1 MVSQEQFKT
10 LPDSPYSRGI
20 KKETMKKRH
29 FKYFLLALSLGIFVN
44 VAEAQ
49 KKKAT
54 TRSSTKRASTRK
66 TTASKTKTKIKPTE
80 AQVDP
85 VAVVAE
91 AAAPA
96 YFNDSLPIKYV
107 KKSLR
112 PDEAVETTMLKDR
125 TPLPYENLRADD
137 AMYRHKIWREIDT
150 REKINLPFKYA
161 ADENNGNQ
169 RFISILFKA
178 IQDSAVTVF
187 DPIDDRFTTP
197 MTRADIVRKMSGEPV
212 IVPIYDSIGNVVRYD
227 TTSRDIV
234 LDSFYKFRLK
244 EEVIFDKES
253 SRLFWR
259 ILGIAP
265 VMNVYT
271 AQTNQ
276 FIGTQELFWVYYPDM
291 RPIFSRYDVYNGKN
305 YGARMSWED
314 LFEGRMFYGR
324 IIKSTIDNPY
334 DRFIEQYP
342 GLKDKGILQLLEGE
356 NIKEK
361 IFNYEQDLWA
371 Y

>member
-1 MVSQEQFKT
+1 
-10 LPDSPYSRGI
+10 
-20 KKETMKKRH
+20 MKRRY
-29 FKYFLLALSLGIFVN
+29 FKYLMLALCLGIFVN
-44 VAEAQ
+44 TVEAQQ
-49 KKKAT
+49 KKKT
-54 TRSSTKRASTRK
+54 TRTATKRPSTRK
-66 TTASKTKTKIKPTE
+66 TATSKVKAKISPTVP
-80 AQVDP
+80 QVDT
-85 VAVVAE
+85 VAAVVA
-91 AAAPA
+91 APIVVEP
-96 YFNDSLPIKYV
+96 FNDSLPIKTV

-187 DPIDDRFTTP
+187 SAIDDRFTTP
-197 MTRADIVRKMSGEPV
+197 MTKAEVVKKMSGEA
-212 IVPIYDSIGNVVRYD
+212 IDVPIYDSLGNVTSYKKE
-227 TTSRDIV
+227 SRDIV
-234 LDSFYKFRLK
+234 LDSFYKFRIK

-265 VMNVYT
+265 VFNEYT

-276 FIGTQELFWVYYPDM
+276 FVGTTELFWVYYPDM
-291 RPIFSRYDVYNGKN
+291 RPIFSKYDVYNGKN

-314 LFEGRMFYGR
+314 LFESRMFYGR

-334 DRFIEQYP
+334 DKFIEQYP

-356 NIKEK
+356 DIKEK

>member
-1 MVSQEQFKT
+1 
-10 LPDSPYSRGI
+10 
-20 KKETMKKRH
+20 MKKRY
-29 FKYFLLALSLGIFVN
+29 FKYFLLAICLGIFVN
-44 VAEAQ
+44 TVEAQ

-66 TTASKTKTKIKPTE
+66 TTASKTKAKISPTTPQVDTVAAV
-80 AQVDP
+80 AQV
-85 VAVVAE
+85 E
-91 AAAPA
+91 TPA
-96 YFNDSLPIKYV
+96 FFNDSLPIKVV

-187 DPIDDRFTTP
+187 DNVDDRFTTP
-197 MTRADIVRKMSGEPV
+197 MTRGEVVRKMSGEPV
-212 IVPIYDSIGNVVRYD
+212 IVSIYDSLGNVSRYD

-234 LDSFYKFRLK
+234 LDSFYKFRIK

-265 VMNVYT
+265 VFNEYT

-276 FIGTQELFWVYYPDM
+276 FVGSTELFWVYYPDM
-291 RPIFSRYDVYNGKN
+291 RPIFSKYDVYNGKK

-361 IFNYEQDLWA
+361 IFNYEQDLWS

>member
-1 MVSQEQFKT
+1 MIC
-10 LPDSPYSRGI
+10 LCIY
-20 KKETMKKRH
+20 
-29 FKYFLLALSLGIFVN
+29 VN
-44 VAEAQ
+44 AAEAQ
-49 KKKAT
+49 KKKT

-66 TTASKTKTKIKPTE
+66 TTASKTKAKIQPTE
-80 AQVDP
+80 PQVDT
-85 VAVVAE
+85 VAAVVA
-91 AAAPA
+91 APA
-96 YFNDSLPIKYV
+96 PIEERKDSLPIRAV

-125 TPLPYENLRADD
+125 TPLTYENLRADD

-187 DPIDDRFTTP
+187 SSIDDRFTTP
-197 MTRADIVRKMSGEPV
+197 MSISEVATVVSGDSVP
-212 IVPIYDSIGNVVRYD
+212 VPIIDSNGVTTGVRYQ
-227 TTSRDIV
+227 RNEV
-234 LDSFYKFRLK
+234 NLDSFYKFRIK

-265 VMNVYT
+265 VKNVIT
-271 AQTNQ
+271 SMGVNL
-276 FIGTQELFWVYYPDM
+276 GESELFWVYYPDM
-291 RPIFSRYDVYNGKN
+291 RPIFSKYDVYNGKN

-314 LFEGRMFYGR
+314 LFESRMFYGR

-334 DRFIEQYP
+334 DRFINQYP
-342 GLKDKGILQLLEGE
+342 GLKDKSILQLLEGE